1 MMVLGVRT
9 GAGMLTRAMNGVL
22 AGLAGGLVFGA
33 LMAMTGML
41 PMVAMLVGSTSAVVG
56 AVVHLVI
63 SAGLGTLF
71 ALVVPSLSTGMMV
84 VAGAVYGV
92 VWWVLGPLLIMPTL
106 LGMTQMIFTVDSAAL
121 MSLVGHVLFGVVAA
135 GVLLA
140 LRRRAVRA

>member
-1 MMVLGVRT
+1 MVSGVRT

-33 LMAMTGML
+33 LMAMMGML
-41 PMVAMLVGSTSAVVG
+41 PMVAMLVGSTSVVVG

-63 SAGLGTLF
+63 SAGLGMLF

>member
-1 MMVLGVRT
+1 MVSGVRT
-9 GAGMLTRAMNGVL
+9 GPGMLTRALNGVL

-33 LMAMTGML
+33 LMAMMGML

-63 SAGLGTLF
+63 SAGLGGLF

-84 VAGAVYGV
+84 VAGAAYGV
-92 VWWVLGPLLIMPTL
+92 VWWVLGALLIMPTL
-106 LGMTQMIFTVDSAAL
+106 LGMTQMIFTVDTAAL

>member
-1 MMVLGVRT
+1 
-9 GAGMLTRAMNGVL
+9 MLTRAMNGVL

-33 LMAMTGML
+33 LMAMMGML

-63 SAGLGTLF
+63 SAGLGALF

>member
-1 MMVLGVRT
+1 
-9 GAGMLTRAMNGVL
+9 MLTRAMNGVL

-33 LMAMTGML
+33 LMAMMGML
-41 PMVAMLVGSTSAVVG
+41 PMVAMLVGSTSVVVG

-63 SAGLGTLF
+63 SAGLGMLF

>member
-1 MMVLGVRT
+1 MVSGVRT

-33 LMAMTGML
+33 LMAMMGML

-63 SAGLGTLF
+63 SAGLGALF

>member
-1 MMVLGVRT
+1 MVSGVRT
-9 GAGMLTRAMNGVL
+9 GAGMLTRAMNGAL

-33 LMAMTGML
+33 LMAMMGML

-106 LGMTQMIFTVDSAAL
+106 LGMTQMIFTVDSASL

>member
-1 MMVLGVRT
+1 MVSGVRT

-33 LMAMTGML
+33 LMAMMGML

-63 SAGLGTLF
+63 SAGLGALF

-140 LRRRAVRA
+140 LRRRAARA

>member
-1 MMVLGVRT
+1 MVSGVRT

-33 LMAMTGML
+33 LMAMMGML

-63 SAGLGTLF
+63 SAGLGMLF

-84 VAGAVYGV
+84 VVGAVYGV